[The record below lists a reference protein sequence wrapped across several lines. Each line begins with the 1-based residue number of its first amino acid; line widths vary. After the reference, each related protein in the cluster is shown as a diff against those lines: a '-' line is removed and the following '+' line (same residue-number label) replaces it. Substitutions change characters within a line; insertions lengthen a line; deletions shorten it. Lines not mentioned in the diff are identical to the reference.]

1 MSSSKNQSFRARLG
15 FACAGILAGLRSEH
29 SLRWQFLALAGI
41 LIVLL
46 IFQPGALWY
55 ALVALSSAG
64 VIAAELFNTALEV
77 AEVTVEAFG
86 WLIED
91 MVNGMG
97 GISRYEIDARETA
110 DHSLPY
116 CVAVSL
122 VVHLLQR
129 H

>member
-29 SLRWQFLALAGI
+29 SLRWQFLALVGI

-46 IFQPGALWY
+46 IFQPGAFWY

-64 VIAAELFNTALEV
+64 VIAAELFNTALEH
-77 AEVTVEAFG
+77 
-86 WLIED
+86 L
-91 MVNGMG
+91 
-97 GISRYEIDARETA
+97 A
-110 DHSLPY
+110 DHLHPQLHPNIKIVKDCAAGAVLIASLGALS
-116 CVAVSL
+116 VALCL
-122 VVHLLQR
+122 VVHLLQT

>member
-29 SLRWQFLALAGI
+29 SLRWQFLALAGV
-41 LIVLL
+41 LNVLL

-55 ALVALSSAG
+55 ALVALSSAA
-64 VIAAELFNTALEV
+64 VIAAELFNTALEHLTDHLHPQVHPSIKIVKDCAAGAVLV
-77 AEVTVEAFG
+77 A
-86 WLIED
+86 
-91 MVNGMG
+91 
-97 GISRYEIDARETA
+97 
-110 DHSLPY
+110 SLGALG
-116 CVAVSL
+116 VAVSL